1 MLLNKKLIAVIAT
14 SIILLLSVFFFVNG
28 KVRSDVVALCALI
41 ALLLCDILT
50 PEEALSGFSN
60 SVVIMMVGLF
70 VVGGAIFQ
78 TGLAKIISSRILKL
92 AGKSEMRLFIL
103 VMLVTSAI
111 GGFVSN
117 TGTVALLLPIVVSLA
132 MSVDVNPG
140 RFLMPLAFASS
151 MGGMMTLIGTPPNLI
166 IQSTLLGA
174 GHEGLSFFSFL
185 PVGLICV
192 TVGLVV
198 LIPLSKIFLS
208 KEKEAG
214 NNNKNKRK
222 TLRELV
228 KEYGVSN
235 NLSLLRVDEKSKI
248 LGKSIAQLDL
258 RNKYGL
264 NVFEV
269 RRKESTQ
276 NRFLKTVTQQMADP
290 ETVIENGDTL
300 YITGEHEDVVR
311 FSVDY
316 ALEIPERG
324 SDKKSGN
331 KHTLDFYAIGVAEVV
346 VMQTSS
352 LINSTIRESEF
363 RTKYNLN
370 VLGIRR
376 KTNYLL
382 KDFADEHIH
391 TGDVL
396 LVQGSWENIARLGN
410 EENDWVVLGRP
421 LEEAAKVPL
430 DYKAPVAAAIM
441 LLMIVM
447 MVFDFI
453 PVAPVTAVIIA
464 AVLMVLTGCFRNVEA
479 AYKTINWESIVLI
492 AAMMPMSL
500 ALEKTGASEYISNSL
515 VSGLGAYGPHLLLA
529 GIYFTTSLMTMFIS
543 NTATAVLFAPI
554 ALHSAMQ
561 VGVSPVPFLFAVT
574 VGASMCFASPFST
587 PPNAL
592 VMPAGQYTFMDYV
605 KVGLPLQIIMGVIMV
620 LVLPLLFPF

>member
-1 MLLNKKLIAVIAT
+1 MIVT
-14 SIILLLSVFFFVNG
+14 GIILLLSVVFFVNG

-50 PEEALSGFSN
+50 PAEALSGFSN

-166 IQSTLLGA
+166 IHSTLLDA
-174 GHEGLSFFSFL
+174 GYEGLSFFSFL

-192 TVGLVV
+192 SVGLVV

-208 KEKEAG
+208 KGKDAD
-214 NNNKNKRK
+214 NKNKNNRK
-222 TLRELV
+222 TLKELV

-235 NLSLLRVDEKSKI
+235 NLTLLKVVDSSKI
-248 LGKSIAQLDL
+248 LGKSIAQLNL
-258 RNKYGL
+258 RSVYGL

-269 RRKESTQ
+269 RRKETAQ
-276 NRFLKTVTQQMADP
+276 NRFLKVVTQQMADP
-290 ETVIENGDTL
+290 ETIIENGDTL
-300 YITGEHEDVVR
+300 YITGEYVSVLKFAKDNALEVVR
-311 FSVDY
+311 DDAY
-316 ALEIPERG
+316 
-324 SDKKSGN
+324 KKSGG
-331 KHTLDFYAIGVAEVV
+331 KPTLDFYDIGVAEVV
-346 VMQTSS
+346 VMQSSS

-363 RTKYNLN
+363 RAKYNLN

-376 KTNYLL
+376 KTNYIL
-382 KDFADEHIH
+382 KDFADERIH

-421 LEEAAKVPL
+421 LEEAAKVTL

-441 LLMIVM
+441 LMMIAM

-453 PVAPVTAVIIA
+453 PVAPVTAVMIA
-464 AVLMVLTGCFRNVEA
+464 AVMMVLTGCFRNVEA

-500 ALEKTGASEYISNSL
+500 ALEKTGASEYISNTL
-515 VSGLGAYGPHLLLA
+515 VSGLGAYGPHVLLA

-554 ALHSAMQ
+554 ALHSALQ
-561 VGVSPVPFLFAVT
+561 VGVNPVPFLFAVT

-605 KVGLPLQIIMGVIMV
+605 KVGLPLQIIMGVVMV
-620 LVLPLLFPF
+620 LLLPLLFPF